1 MRTLTSR
8 RMAALAISAVALLG
22 LTACSGSPAAS
33 ESSAPSRSASAATG
47 TDGTDDASG
56 SDGDQTTAEACQL
69 VQDTITEATDKLE
82 NVDSEDPEAIVGGM
96 EAAAES
102 LAGLAPQVTN
112 TEVAALLP
120 TLEDMFGQVADMMSA
135 IVSGDAAS
143 VDTEKVGVTMQET
156 MAAFQEL
163 CGPAQ

>member
-22 LTACSGSPAAS
+22 LTACTGSPTAS
-33 ESSAPSRSASAATG
+33 ESSDPSSSASAAT
-47 TDGTDDASG
+47 GTDDASG

-143 VDTEKVGVTMQET
+143 VDTEKVGATMQET

>member
-8 RMAALAISAVALLG
+8 RMAAFAITAIALLG
-22 LTACSGSPAAS
+22 LTACTGSPTAA
-33 ESSAPSRSASAATG
+33 ESSDPSSSASAAT
-47 TDGTDDASG
+47 GTDDASG

-143 VDTEKVGVTMQET
+143 VDTEKVGATMQET